1 MKITRLAIENYGI
14 HIDREFTLC
23 DRSLHVIHGPNEA
36 GKSTLLQM
44 IRDLLFGFGSSRSNP
59 FAQGTAKQKT
69 LAKATVLLAD
79 GRAATIQRAAGTK
92 GTLTGSFSADG
103 GAFDEA
109 AWQQLLSGAD
119 RRLYEN
125 VFGFSLAE
133 LTAGEETL
141 KQSSLDEALFGGGL
155 GRLGEFK
162 QRIDGLNQQAESLFK
177 PRGQNQ
183 VINKLLTEV
192 KDCHTKLREATLRPA
207 QYDEWRREADRLQQE
222 EAATKATQHAAS
234 RRKGR
239 LERLRRALPIFR
251 QREELL
257 RQLQRLIEQDQG
269 KVACP
274 AEIVAGFATE
284 KERERQLLKE
294 IQTEEAM
301 LRRVTEQ
308 RDAIEIPERLLA
320 QAAEIR
326 GLVQS
331 VEQMRG
337 YRHDIPLRERDHQ
350 GELAAAERLIARVHP
365 DWTLE
370 QLSDLRLSLAER
382 DQIQELAKRQT
393 AAAIRLEDRAKALDK
408 AAKDQAKLERQLA
421 ELTTPEGANPSA
433 LVDQLSP
440 PSGGVQPRRSRANPR
455 ALADQLPQCRT
466 WWETREQRQLDLQA
480 RQRTCEQLQNQLRP
494 ICPAPS
500 EEIGQWPVPAEAT
513 QKTYQQEFQRQAT
526 RLRDAEQLVGQQQTQ
541 LQLKQ
546 DELQTFDRRHQVIT
560 REQLDQAR
568 TARDA
573 TWGEIRAAIFEPTPP
588 VAPSEAAVE
597 QSESLTRLIVEADSL
612 ADRRQQD
619 ATQIA
624 RRDEVVAEIAAR
636 EKSLAQAEET
646 LAQVQADGATLQ
658 TTWQAE
664 WKDLPVEV
672 RTPDEMLAWTATLRQ
687 LTQEQTAKESV
698 REELARLDGRIED
711 FFRQAREALAI
722 EPGGSPDETLARIA
736 QAIDEARSAE
746 KNYEKLH
753 SKQETLAEDYAE
765 AAKAHAAA
773 EAELAEIRSAAE
785 PLLARFKELDA
796 DNLDLANRV
805 IQAVEEA
812 RDKQTAALGLAQRVD
827 DMRAGLA
834 QFTDRANQVFAALG
848 QTPGEVPIEELVHQL
863 SDTLDQAQQARRE
876 FETLGKSVDAATA
889 ELTQHRTEQEQLAA
903 KLADWRKQTG
913 VADDAELEARIEAV
927 NRRNKL
933 EEELRELEV
942 RLAEARESEEEGEFL
957 EAIAQADADQLE
969 IDLTEAQ
976 QRYDEA
982 NETVIEINRQLARL
996 QINLEGADDSGQ
1008 AIALQGRIEEL
1019 QTEIAMQ
1026 VDRLCPLLI
1035 ARSMIDRAIADY
1047 RQQNEGSLLASIS
1060 ELFSRLTLGN
1070 YAKVERQLDESGTMI
1085 AIDRN
1090 GQEKTADQLSTGA
1103 REQLYLAF
1111 RLAYIRDYCGQ
1122 SEPLPLVMDDILVNF
1137 DDERQLG
1144 TLKVLLDFDP
1154 RVQILLLTCHEA
1166 MLQKV
1171 KSLDPEAT
1179 VTSLAG

>member
-1 MKITRLAIENYGI
+1 
-14 HIDREFTLC
+14 
-23 DRSLHVIHGPNEA
+23 
-36 GKSTLLQM
+36 
-44 IRDLLFGFGSSRSNP
+44 
-59 FAQGTAKQKT
+59 
-69 LAKATVLLAD
+69 
-79 GRAATIQRAAGTK
+79 
-92 GTLTGSFSADG
+92 
-103 GAFDEA
+103 
-109 AWQQLLSGAD
+109 
-119 RRLYEN
+119 
-125 VFGFSLAE
+125 
-133 LTAGEETL
+133 
-141 KQSSLDEALFGGGL
+141 
-155 GRLGEFK
+155 
-162 QRIDGLNQQAESLFK
+162 
-177 PRGQNQ
+177 
-183 VINKLLTEV
+183 
-192 KDCHTKLREATLRPA
+192 
-207 QYDEWRREADRLQQE
+207 
-222 EAATKATQHAAS
+222 
-234 RRKGR
+234 
-239 LERLRRALPIFR
+239 IFR

-257 RQLQRLIEQDQG
+257 RQLKKLTEQDQG
-269 KVACP
+269 KIDCP
-274 AEIVAGFATE
+274 GQIVAGFAAE

-294 IQTEEAM
+294 IQTEEAK

-308 RDAIEIPERLLA
+308 RDAIEIPELLLE

-331 VEQMRG
+331 VEQVRG

-370 QLSDLRLSLAER
+370 QLADLRLSLAER
-382 DQIQELAKRQT
+382 DQIQELARRQS
-393 AAAIRLEDRAKALDK
+393 AAMIRLEDRAKALEK
-408 AAKDQAKLERQLA
+408 ATKDQAKLERL
-421 ELTTPEGANPSA
+421 L
-433 LVDQLSP
+433 D
-440 PSGGVQPRRSRANPR
+440 GGVEPRRSGANPR

-466 WWETREQRQLDLQA
+466 WWETRQQRQLDLQA
-480 RQRTCEQLQNQLRP
+480 KQRTCEQLENQLRP
-494 ICPAPS
+494 ICPAPGDD
-500 EEIGQWPVPAEAT
+500 IGQWPVPAEAT
-513 QKTYQQEFQRQAT
+513 QKTYQQQFQQQAT
-526 RLRDAEQLVGQQQTQ
+526 RLRDAEQLAGHNQTQ
-541 LQLKQ
+541 LQLKR
-546 DELQTFDRRHQVIT
+546 DELQKLDRQYQVIT
-560 REQLDQAR
+560 RDQLDQAR

-573 TWGEIRAAIFEPTPP
+573 TWTEIRAAIFEPTPP
-588 VAPSEAAVE
+588 IAPADAAVE
-597 QSESLTRLIVEADSL
+597 QAESLTRLIAEADGL

-624 RRDEVVAEIAAR
+624 RRDEVVGEITAR
-636 EKSLAQAEET
+636 EKSLAQAVEA
-646 LAQVQADGATLQ
+646 LAQVQEEGAKLQ
-658 TTWQAE
+658 AAWRAE
-664 WKDLPVEV
+664 WTDLAVEV
-672 RTPDEMLAWTATLRQ
+672 RSPDEMLAWTGTLRQ
-687 LTQEQTAKESV
+687 LTQEQTARQSV
-698 REELARLDGRIED
+698 KEELVRLDQRIED

-722 EPGGSPDETLARIA
+722 ESASSPDETLAHIA

-753 SKQETLAEDYAE
+753 SKRETLAEDHAE

-785 PLLARFKELDA
+785 PLLARFTELDA

-812 RDKQTAALGLAQRVD
+812 RDKQTAALGMAQRIA
-827 DMRAGLA
+827 DMRSGLA
-834 QFTDRANQVFAALG
+834 QFTDRANQVFSALG

-889 ELTQHRTEQEQLAA
+889 ELAEHRAEQQQLAA
-903 KLADWRKQTG
+903 KLADWRKQAG
-913 VADDAELEARIEAV
+913 VADDAELAARIDAV
-927 NRRNKL
+927 NRRSQL

-982 NETVIEINRQLARL
+982 NDKVIDINRQLARL
-996 QINLEGADDSGQ
+996 QIDLEGADDSGQ

-1019 QTEIAMQ
+1019 QTEIALR
-1026 VDRLCPLLI
+1026 VDELCPLLI
-1035 ARSMIDRAIADY
+1035 ARNMIDRAIADY

-1070 YAKVERQLDESGTMI
+1070 YTQVERRLDETGTMI
-1085 AIDRN
+1085 AIDRH

-1137 DDERQLG
+1137 DDERQIG

-1171 KSLDPEAT
+1171 KELDPGAT